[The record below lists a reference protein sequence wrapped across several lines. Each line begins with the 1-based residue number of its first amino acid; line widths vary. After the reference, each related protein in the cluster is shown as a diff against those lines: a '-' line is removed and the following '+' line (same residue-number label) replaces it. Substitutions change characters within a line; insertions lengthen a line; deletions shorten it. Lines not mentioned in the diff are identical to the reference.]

1 MNPRMRSINPFIR
14 SMYHGIRS
22 MSITAVISI
31 HVRKASRSHIW
42 LSAHSS
48 TLSAQ
53 TFSQP
58 LNEPSQPLYQ
68 SIYPLYVSPQPLNK
82 PPYPL
87 NPHQSKHP
95 PTTPIN
101 LANQTKPNQTKSNQK
116 KPSRSIS
123 AWSCPTYK
131 ITSELLQ
138 SCALSCFSQDLR
150 AKIELLPR
158 CVEFVRQLVHMLCCN
173 NRVALP

>member
-1 MNPRMRSINPFIR
+1 MHGGRGSALFLREDAYIYGRALILPRYPLKHFCNRSMNPRMRSIHPFIR
-14 SMYHGIRS
+14 SMYHGIRSILLFNRS

-95 PTTPIN
+95 HTTPIN
-101 LANQTKPNQTKSNQK
+101 LATQTKPNKIKSKKTKQINI
-116 KPSRSIS
+116 R
-123 AWSCPTYK
+123 
-131 ITSELLQ
+131 
-138 SCALSCFSQDLR
+138 
-150 AKIELLPR
+150 
-158 CVEFVRQLVHMLCCN
+158 LVMSYL
-173 NRVALP
+173 